1 VFVEYDTVCL
11 EIVLLGTL
19 KPPSFCDSMQM
30 HINPIMVLLGPCL
43 VGLASAFLQQ
53 GIGNLVVDVL
63 LLEHLLV
70 RELDLAVKVRKSCG
84 LAKAEELVVN
94 EAILEVVKLVNIL
107 HNFLTLGLYKLLD
120 KHISVNGNPKDNVA
134 VYYKGP
140 GGEQGTMCA
149 REGSAASRRCAAACI
164 STAEMPLTR
173 ILVLSLR
180 SRSGSS
186 LRLCFVSARTN
197 TRHHHQQD

>member
-1 VFVEYDTVCL
+1 MFVEYDTVCL

-70 RELDLAVKVRKSCG
+70 RELDLAVKVLKSCG
-84 LAKAEELVVN
+84 LAKA
-94 EAILEVVKLVNIL
+94 
-107 HNFLTLGLYKLLD
+107 
-120 KHISVNGNPKDNVA
+120 
-134 VYYKGP
+134 
-140 GGEQGTMCA
+140 
-149 REGSAASRRCAAACI
+149 GSW
-164 STAEMPLTR
+164 
-173 ILVLSLR
+173 
-180 SRSGSS
+180 
-186 LRLCFVSARTN
+186 
-197 TRHHHQQD
+197 